1 MRDYRVD
8 FHAVSVFP
16 GRIPAFLADGDLG
29 LLRADDRVFE
39 AMLDG
44 WRAHLLARGLTTSY
58 IKSSSS
64 IVSRFQE
71 HSNEYP
77 WSWSAH
83 HVEEFLADRRSSGRP
98 VTIST
103 LRANAGA
110 IRAFC
115 TYLTDPRYEWVPFC
129 EKIFQNIPAQVVFEW
144 NSPRHT
150 TDDAAP
156 PRRRSFTKPEL
167 QRFFDTVDDDVDAE
181 YAKGSKRWLPAL
193 RDSIAFKVCYAYG
206 LRRRELSML
215 EYVDFGPNP
224 HVPKYGPFGTVQ
236 IRWAKGTTGSGPRR
250 RTVLTVPEFDWVVPL
265 LKFWL
270 SGAGREQF
278 PTADRS
284 SLMWPSERAQMTGL
298 RNLDRAFQRARET
311 AGLPPELTMH
321 ALRHSYVT
329 HLIEAGYDPLFVQQ
343 QVGHSYSSTTAL
355 YTSVSAD
362 FKQKTIQRM
371 IARRIVTGDEKG

>member
-1 MRDYRVD
+1 M
-8 FHAVSVFP
+8 SLFP

-64 IVSRFQE
+64 VVLRFQE

-98 VTIST
+98 VTVST

-115 TYLTDPRYEWVPFC
+115 VYLTDPRYEWVPFC
-129 EKIFQNIPAQVVFEW
+129 EKVFHDIPAQVVFEW

-156 PRRRSFTKPEL
+156 PRRRSFTKL
-167 QRFFDTVDDDVDAE
+167 QSGNGTYSVDARTSIFDYYNFETTDQKPWPQASDLNKLHRAGWAQNFDTI
-181 YAKGSKRWLPAL
+181 GS
-193 RDSIAFKVCYAYG
+193 S
-206 LRRRELSML
+206 S
-215 EYVDFGPNP
+215 
-224 HVPKYGPFGTVQ
+224 VQ
-236 IRWAKGTTGSGPRR
+236 TST
-250 RTVLTVPEFDWVVPL
+250 
-265 LKFWL
+265 
-270 SGAGREQF
+270 
-278 PTADRS
+278 
-284 SLMWPSERAQMTGL
+284 WP
-298 RNLDRAFQRARET
+298 
-311 AGLPPELTMH
+311 
-321 ALRHSYVT
+321 
-329 HLIEAGYDPLFVQQ
+329 
-343 QVGHSYSSTTAL
+343 
-355 YTSVSAD
+355 
-362 FKQKTIQRM
+362 
-371 IARRIVTGDEKG
+371 